1 MANVEKIV
9 KKQQLFV
16 YIFGQWNN
24 MLSQRL
30 SPVCDDIFFADQ
42 CSRK

>member
-16 YIFGQWNN
+16 YIFGQWN